1 MQHDVPRLT
10 AGPPRS
16 VRPPAFRAGFL
27 GGLEKRPLPAYNSI
41 MDAVADKTPPVWL
54 VESLERSE
62 AQIAAGQT
70 VPLDP
75 VLDRLR
81 ASIAR
86 MNGKPQRPAPKTT
99 RKA

>member
-62 AQIAAGQT
+62 AQIAAGQM
-70 VPLDP
+70 VPLEP
-75 VLDRLR
+75 VLDQLR

-86 MNGKPQRPAPKTT
+86 IRGKRRQTEPRTA